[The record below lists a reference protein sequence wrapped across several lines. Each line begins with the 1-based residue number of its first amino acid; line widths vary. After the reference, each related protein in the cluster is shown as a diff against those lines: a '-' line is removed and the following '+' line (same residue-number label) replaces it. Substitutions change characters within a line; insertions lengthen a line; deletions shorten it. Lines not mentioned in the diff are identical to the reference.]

1 MWMPRWLGN
10 GAVVVV
16 SRSLGSV
23 RVERSSW
30 LVVLIRFSRFVL
42 CFLCFVSFRF
52 EASKQSKL
60 PQRNERER
68 AKPEQKQKYKTT
80 RQQDKTTTQQ
90 REEKNKRKALTGC
103 GKLAAMLAHRREPGA
118 ELQLSHIM
126 RPSHHPLVRQ
136 VLVLRTAQTV
146 GNSLRCWRIAE
157 SRGPSCS

>member
-1 MWMPRWLGN
+1 METHVHVDASL
-10 GAVVVV
+10 VVV

-52 EASKQSKL
+52 VSFRFVSFRFEASKQSKL

-68 AKPEQKQKYKTT
+68 AKPEQKQKYNTT
-80 RQQDKTTTQQ
+80 IQQYKTTTQQ

-126 RPSHHPLVRQ
+126 RPSQQPLSA
-136 VLVLRTAQTV
+136 VL
-146 GNSLRCWRIAE
+146 I
-157 SRGPSCS
+157 GP